1 MTDDTK
7 PRCVLE
13 VVNPDDILVVGI
25 NNSWFR
31 SFTSSSDRYPLK
43 LEIPAEFVEVGVN
56 LITGEYT
63 NVAVTGKNDAEVEYK
78 LYLED
83 DPVVHVVY
91 RTEVHPQTFSL
102 TFRDSFHSD
111 TRAIDRGEIVGR
123 SSSRYD
129 ELMNFGD

>member
-83 DPVVHVVY
+83 EPVVHVVY

-111 TRAIDRGEIVGR
+111 TRAIDRGETAGR